1 MMASVNGSNAKKLF
15 TEEYVPYINEPS
27 IDRQLKEAPE
37 FAVLREI
44 NIKRKNKSIKFG
56 IIMQV
61 Q

>member
-44 NIKRKNKSIKFG
+44 NIKRKNKSI
-56 IIMQV
+56 
-61 Q
+61 